1 MNFSLFIAN
10 KYFRSKKDSRFISVI
25 SYISIIGISL
35 GVAAL
40 IIAISIL
47 DGFEKTISEKIVDF
61 NSHIQIS
68 AFNGDILPSYRT
80 IMPEIE
86 NKILN
91 KAEIQPIAAKLCI
104 IGNSKYKDGVTLKG
118 FRNEDNISGLKNNM
132 IEGEINFGDFSNPSV
147 IIGKKLANK
156 LMIKSGDFVTIFA
169 LKNNEIPSFE
179 NLPNIKRFKVSG
191 IFESGMAEYDDLFAY
206 TEISVV
212 QNLFGLGD
220 NITGYEIKVFNQSDI
235 VPLTETLSDYLRY
248 PHYVRNIYQ
257 TYRSIFTWIELQ
269 KKPIPIILGLI
280 IIVAVFNIIGT
291 LLMIILEKTNAIG
304 TLRALGANKKQ
315 IILLFIIQGTYLG
328 LTGIIGG
335 NILAYL
341 LLFIQAEYNIISLPS
356 SVYFMSTVPILLKP
370 FTFILIS
377 SSTFIL
383 CIIISII
390 PSYIASK
397 ILPVSTLRFG

>member
-1 MNFSLFIAN
+1 MNFQLFIAN
-10 KYFRSKKDSRFISVI
+10 KYIRSKNDSRFISVI
-25 SYISIIGISL
+25 SYISIFGIAL

-61 NSHIQIS
+61 NSHIQIT

-86 NKILN
+86 KKIGD
-91 KAEIQPIAAKLCI
+91 KGSIQPVAAKLCI
-104 IGNSKYKDGVTLKG
+104 IGTSKYKDGVTLKG
-118 FRNEDNISGLKNNM
+118 INRDNNISGIKNNI
-132 IEGEINFGDFSNPSV
+132 IEGSYDFGDYNNPSI

-156 LMIKSGDFVTIFA
+156 LMIKSGERVTVFA
-169 LKNNEIPSFE
+169 LKNNEVPSFE

-206 TEISVV
+206 ADISTV
-212 QNLFGLGD
+212 QNLFSIGD
-220 NITGYEIKVFNQSDI
+220 NITGYEIKVYDKNNI
-235 VPLTETLSDYLRY
+235 NLLTETLSDFLRY

-291 LLMIILEKTNAIG
+291 LLMIILEKTSAIG
-304 TLRALGANKKQ
+304 TLRALGSTKKQ
-315 IILLFIIQGTYLG
+315 IISLFILQGSYLG
-328 LTGIIGG
+328 LIGIISG

-341 LLFIQAEYNIISLPS
+341 LLIIQQQYNIISLPS
-356 SVYFMSTVPILLKP
+356 SVYFMSTVPILLSP

-377 SSTFIL
+377 ASTFLL
-383 CIIISII
+383 CLIISII

-397 ILPVSTLRFG
+397 ILPVSALRFG

>member
-10 KYFRSKKDSRFISVI
+10 KYIRSKKDSRFISVI
-25 SYISIIGISL
+25 SYISIVGIAL

-61 NSHIQIS
+61 NSHIQIT

-86 NKILN
+86 KKISE
-91 KAEIQPIAAKLCI
+91 KGEVQPVAAKLCI
-104 IGNSKYKDGVTLKG
+104 IGTSKYKDGVTLKG
-118 FRNEDNISGLKNNM
+118 INPVNNLLGIKNNI
-132 IEGEINFGDFSNPSV
+132 IEGEYNLGDFNNPS
-147 IIGKKLANK
+147 ILIGKKLANK
-156 LMIKSGDFVTIFA
+156 LMIKPGEYVTVFA
-169 LKNNEIPSFE
+169 LKNNEVPSFE
-179 NLPNIKRFKVSG
+179 NLPNIKKFKVSG

-206 TEISVV
+206 TEISTV
-212 QNLFGLGD
+212 QNLFSIGD
-220 NITGYEIKVFNQSDI
+220 NITGYEIKVYNQSDI
-235 VPLTETLSDYLRY
+235 NLLTETLSDYLRY

-280 IIVAVFNIIGT
+280 IVVAVFNIIGT

-304 TLRALGANKKQ
+304 TLRALGATKKQ
-315 IILLFIIQGTYLG
+315 IITLFIFHGTYLG
-328 LTGIIGG
+328 LIGIIGG

-341 LLFIQAEYNIISLPS
+341 LLIIQQQYNIISLPS
-356 SVYFMSTVPILLKP
+356 SVYFMSTVPILLSP

-377 SSTFIL
+377 IATFLL
-383 CIIISII
+383 CLIISVI

-397 ILPVSTLRFG
+397 ILPVSALRFG